1 MNTFPPANIHPD
13 AKIAA
18 DVKVEAFAT
27 IQKDVEI
34 GEGSWI
40 GPNVVIFD
48 GVRIGKNC
56 KIYPGAVIG
65 AAPQDLKYAGEATYV
80 HIGDNVTVREYCTIN
95 RGTAAYGKTV
105 VESDCLLM
113 AYVHVAHDCH
123 ISEKCIIS
131 NGVNFAG
138 HVQVGPHVIIGGLTA
153 VQQFVRI
160 GAHSFISGASKV
172 RKDIPPYVKAA
183 RDPIS
188 YVGIN
193 HIGMERRGFSAE
205 TIQHIQEIYRYLFV
219 KGWNITKAIEYI
231 ESDLPSSNVK
241 KEIIDFVQSAEH
253 GLMKGFN
260 SLS

>member
-1 MNTFPPANIHPD
+1 MNTFPTANIHPE
-13 AKIAA
+13 AKLAS

-27 IQKDVEI
+27 IHKDVEI

-56 KIYPGAVIG
+56 KIVPGAVIG
-65 AAPQDLKYAGEATYV
+65 AAPQDLKYAGEETYV
-80 HIGDNVTVREYCTIN
+80 YIGDNVTVREFCTIN
-95 RGTAAYGKTV
+95 KGTAAYGKTV

-113 AYVHVAHDCH
+113 AYVHIAHDCH

-138 HVQVGPHVIIGGLTA
+138 HVQVGSNVIIGGLTA

-193 HIGMERRGFSAE
+193 HIGLERRGYSAE
-205 TIQHIQEIYRYLFV
+205 TIQHIQEIYRYLYV
-219 KGWNITKAIEYI
+219 KGWNISKAIEYI
-231 ESDLPSSNVK
+231 ETSLPASEEK
-241 KEIIDFVQSAEH
+241 EEII
-253 GLMKGFN
+253 
-260 SLS
+260 